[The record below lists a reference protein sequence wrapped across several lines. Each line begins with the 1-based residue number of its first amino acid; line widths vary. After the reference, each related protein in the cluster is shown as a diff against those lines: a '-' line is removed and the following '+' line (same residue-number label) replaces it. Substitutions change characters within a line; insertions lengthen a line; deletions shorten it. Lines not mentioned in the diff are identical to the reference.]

1 MQPVQAVDD
10 RVREI
15 GSDRMEAPVDRRGES
30 RVDAVLGRLRRVT
43 TSGRYLPQVD
53 GIRFVA
59 IASVFLFHVTRLVY
73 DDYPAN
79 RAVPFGEA
87 VASDLVGRLLREGR
101 FGVMVFF
108 ALSGFIL
115 GLPFLAARVGEGH
128 PVSLRAYFLRR
139 LTRIEP
145 PYLAA
150 LVLVTLLALV
160 TDAWGP
166 PDGVAGRF
174 ALGAWYGHTVV
185 HGVPNLLNPPFWT
198 LEIEVQ
204 FYLVMPLLA
213 LVLFGRDRRRRRAAI
228 AFAAVALTVL
238 QAALGARLGP
248 GHPLGILPNYLQWFL
263 IGFLV
268 ADVFVVDWHGSP
280 TTARRWDLVSLV
292 GWPLFFLLAA
302 NEDALTYLVLPWML
316 LPLFVAVFRGTV
328 TSRALGNRW
337 VTTIGGMTYS
347 IYLVHTPVI
356 DLVGRSTTDLFP
368 SYTSATI
375 LAQAAILA
383 PVVLLA
389 GLVFYVVVERPCMD
403 PRWPRELRR
412 RLSVSGRGR
421 PSVTAAEEATRA

>member
-1 MQPVQAVDD
+1 
-10 RVREI
+10 
-15 GSDRMEAPVDRRGES
+15 MEAPADRRGQS
-30 RVDAVLGRLRRVT
+30 RVDVVLGRLRRVT

-73 DDYPAN
+73 DDYPGN

-87 VASDLVGRLLREGR
+87 EAGDLVGRLLREGR

-115 GLPFLAARVGEGH
+115 GLPFLAARVGEGR

-139 LTRIEP
+139 ITRIEP
-145 PYLAA
+145 PYLIA
-150 LVLVTLLALV
+150 LLLVTLLALT
-160 TDAWGP
+160 TDVWGP
-166 PDGVAGRF
+166 TDGVLGRF
-174 ALGAWYGHTVV
+174 ALGAWYGHTIV

-204 FYLVMPLLA
+204 FYLAMPVLA
-213 LVLFGRDRRRRRAAI
+213 LVLFVRDRGRRRASI
-228 AFAAVALTVL
+228 VAAALVLALL
-238 QAALGARLGP
+238 QAVLGARLGP

-268 ADVFVVDWHGSP
+268 ADLFVVDWGGSP

-302 NEDALTYLVLPWML
+302 NEDAVTYVALPWLL
-316 LPLFVAVFRGTV
+316 LPLFVAVFRGAW

-337 VTTIGGMTYS
+337 IATIGGMTYS

-389 GLVFYVVVERPCMD
+389 GLAFFVAVERPCMD
-403 PRWPRELRR
+403 PRWPAELGR
-412 RLSVSGRGR
+412 RLSSLIGRR
-421 PSVTAAEEATRA
+421 SARATEEAIRA

>member
-1 MQPVQAVDD
+1 
-10 RVREI
+10 
-15 GSDRMEAPVDRRGES
+15 MEAPADRRGES

-59 IASVFLFHVTRLVY
+59 IATVFLFHVTRLVY

-87 VASDLVGRLLREGR
+87 EASDLVGRLLREGR

-115 GLPFLAARVGEGH
+115 GLPFLAARVGEGR

-150 LVLVTLLALV
+150 LVLVTLLALA

-204 FYLVMPLLA
+204 FYLVMPVLA
-213 LVLFGRDRRRRRAAI
+213 LLLFGRDLRRRRAAI
-228 AFAAVALTVL
+228 AIAAVVLTLL

-268 ADVFVVDWHGSP
+268 ADLFVVDWGGSP
-280 TTARRWDLVSLV
+280 TTARRWDLVSLA

-302 NEDALTYLVLPWML
+302 NDDALTYVVLPWLL

-347 IYLVHTPVI
+347 IYLVHAPVI
-356 DLVGRSTTDLFP
+356 DLLGRGTSELFP
-368 SYTSATI
+368 TYTTGTI
-375 LAQAAILA
+375 LAQAALLA
-383 PVVLLA
+383 PAVLVVGVL
-389 GLVFYVVVERPCMD
+389 FYVAIERPCMD
-403 PRWPRELRR
+403 PRWPGELRR
-412 RLSVSGRGR
+412 RLSSLIGRR
-421 PSVTAAEEATRA
+421 STPATEEAIRA